1 MNIVIG
7 YMMCYIRAVINN
19 LYKAGILLKQNIIKT
34 SLIWIA
40 EIATVAKN
48 SCTPGTE
55 KNQVSMMRKISV
67 LSPNPTYISPD
78 LSI

>member
-7 YMMCYIRAVINN
+7 YIMCYTRAVIST
-19 LYKAGILLKQNIIKT
+19 KFVSQNKTYIIKT